1 MRISDWSSDVCS
13 SDLIRPG
20 GRGTR
25 PRIDSA
31 VMLFPQPDS
40 PTTPSVSP
48 DHSCRE
54 TSSTARTT
62 PVLVRNC
69 VLRFRTSSTGTG
81 ASGLVGAFTGM
92 GSPRSREPGVKHV
105 AQPVAHQV
113 DRQNGDR
120 QEHARDQDYPGS
132 HLKVDAALGHDVS
145 PARDFRRSRS
155 EEHTSELQSLMRISY
170 AVFC

>member
-54 TSSTARTT
+54 TSLTAWTT

-69 VLRFRTSSTGTG
+69 VLRFRTSSIGSG
-81 ASGLVGAFTGM
+81 ASGLGGAFTGM
-92 GSPRSREPGVKHV
+92 GSTRSRETGVNYV
-105 AQPVAHQV
+105 AEAPAN
-113 DRQNGDR
+113 QN
-120 QEHARDQDYPGS
+120 
-132 HLKVDAALGHDVS
+132 DAKKIGRWSCWEKD
-145 PARDFRRSRS
+145 
-155 EEHTSELQSLMRISY
+155 MKY
-170 AVFC
+170 G

>member
-1 MRISDWSSDVCS
+1 MCISDWSSDVCS
-13 SDLIRPG
+13 SDLG
-20 GRGTR
+20 
-25 PRIDSA
+25 A
-31 VMLFPQPDS
+31 VMLVPQPDS

-113 DRQNGDR
+113 DRQKIGR
-120 QEHARDQDYPGS
+120 AH
-132 HLKVDAALGHDVS
+132 V
-145 PARDFRRSRS
+145 
-155 EEHTSELQSLMRISY
+155 
-170 AVFC
+170 